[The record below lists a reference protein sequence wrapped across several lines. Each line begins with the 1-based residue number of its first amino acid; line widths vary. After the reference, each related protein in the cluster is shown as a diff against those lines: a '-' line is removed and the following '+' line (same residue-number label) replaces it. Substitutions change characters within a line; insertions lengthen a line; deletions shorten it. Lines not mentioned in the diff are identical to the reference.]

1 VQLPFAVE
9 TDLERRIVADPE
21 WQEGAAWGKP
31 RSGHPEGSI
40 ANHVRDV
47 LDNIDVQ
54 GAAGA
59 RRADLRV
66 IALLHD
72 VMKHRVNRLKPA
84 SGENHHAMRAR
95 RFAERFLDDEDLL
108 DVIELHDEAYN
119 AWRLGGR
126 RGRWDRAEAR
136 AARLLDRLGDRLD
149 LYLAFYRADNASGAK
164 TAEPLRWFE
173 ALASARAGAAPR

>member
-1 VQLPFAVE
+1 MHLPFAVE

-40 ANHVRDV
+40 ASHVHDV
-47 LDNIDVQ
+47 LDNIDLQ
-54 GAAGA
+54 GNTGA

-84 SGENHHAMRAR
+84 RGENHHAMRAR
-95 RFAERFLDDEDLL
+95 RFAERLLDDEDLL

-119 AWRLGGR
+119 AWRLGAR
-126 RGRWDRAEAR
+126 RGRWERAEAR
-136 AARLLDRLGDRLD
+136 AERLLDRLGDRLD

-164 TAEPLRWFE
+164 TVEPLRWFE